1 MSWIKELFGILDYE
15 IERKA
20 RKHHVEMRKKINRIV
35 LNISIEEIL
44 ELSNEIMI
52 LASKIIGAEEA
63 RKVVCENSNAEEP
76 PEEIKAMY
84 KNLLAQEN
92 SK

>member
-1 MSWIKELFGILDYE
+1 MSWLKELFGILDYE
-15 IERKA
+15 IGQKA
-20 RKHHVEMRKKINRIV
+20 GKHHVEMRKKINEIV

-44 ELSNEIMI
+44 KLSNEIMI
-52 LASKIIGAEEA
+52 HASKIIGAEEA
-63 RKVVCENSNAEEP
+63 RKVVYENSNAEEP

>member
-15 IERKA
+15 IGQKA
-20 RKHHVEMRKKINRIV
+20 GKHHIEMRKKINSII
-35 LNISIEEIL
+35 LNISVEEIL
-44 ELSNEIMI
+44 ELSNEITI

-63 RKVVCENSNAEEP
+63 RKVVYENSNAEEP
-76 PEEIKAMY
+76 PEDIKIMY
-84 KNLLAQEN
+84 ENLQD